1 MTPDRRTGVRPPW
14 RAGHLPGLD
23 PGQVHWQT
31 LHFAAHGSHL
41 DVEVPLLTDAQMQRL
56 AAHVRGA
63 AQNQL
68 QTLPVDAIIGVIDRA
83 VARLLDTNDPVRREA
98 DELLP
103 TVTGFDAEMVRLGL
117 TAYLQTFRAPQLQR
131 FVAQD
136 FANPKVLDG
145 FQPAVKGGAV
155 RAFGPPLLAHVW
167 AGNVPG
173 LPLWSLACGLL
184 VKAGNIGKL
193 PSAEP
198 VFATL
203 FARLLGEVHPPLA
216 DCLAVVWWKGGQP
229 GPAATLYR
237 AADTVLAYGGNAA
250 LRELREQVPAATRFI
265 GYGHKL
271 GLTLIGRAALDR
283 QRGPSAAR
291 RAALDI
297 ARWEQQGCYSTHA
310 VYVERGAALSPRD
323 FAQHLAAELANLG
336 HRHPRRVLALDE
348 AEAVAAWRR
357 AAEWRAIAAADGGGG
372 GGGGG
377 GGASHELLGD
387 EAAPWSLAYSD
398 QPQPLAPTAGQRC
411 VQVSAVDALDDV
423 LPLLAP
429 HAAFLQT
436 VGLATTPAELYRLG
450 DALGRIGV
458 TRIAPLGGMTQPEAG
473 WHHDGRFNLADLVRM
488 VEIEQAA
495 ERAADALAPYAQEP
509 GA

>member
-1 MTPDRRTGVRPPW
+1 M
-14 RAGHLPGLD
+14 
-23 PGQVHWQT
+23 
-31 LHFAAHGSHL
+31 
-41 DVEVPLLTDAQMQRL
+41 
-56 AAHVRGA
+56 
-63 AQNQL
+63 
-68 QTLPVDAIIGVIDRA
+68 
-83 VARLLDTNDPVRREA
+83 
-98 DELLP
+98 
-103 TVTGFDAEMVRLGL
+103 
-117 TAYLQTFRAPQLQR
+117 
-131 FVAQD
+131 
-136 FANPKVLDG
+136 
-145 FQPAVKGGAV
+145 
-155 RAFGPPLLAHVW
+155 
-167 AGNVPG
+167 
-173 LPLWSLACGLL
+173 
-184 VKAGNIGKL
+184 

-203 FARLLGEVHPPLA
+203 FARLLCEVHPPLA

-237 AADTVLAYGGNAA
+237 ASETVLAYGGNAA
-250 LRELREQVPAATRFI
+250 LREVRDQVPASTRFI

-271 GLTLIGRAALDR
+271 GLTLVGRAALDR

-297 ARWEQQGCYSTHA
+297 ARWEQQGCYSSHA
-310 VYVERGAALSPRD
+310 VYVERGAALSPRE

-336 HRHPRRVLALDE
+336 QRHPRRVLALDE

-357 AAEWRAIAAADGGGG
+357 AAEWRAIAVTNDA
-372 GGGGG
+372 
-377 GGASHELLGD
+377 GASNELLGD
-387 EAAPWSLAYSD
+387 EAAPWALAYSE
-398 QPQPLAPTAGQRC
+398 QPQPLVPTAGQRC

-450 DALGRIGV
+450 EALGRVGV

-473 WHHDGRFNLADLVRM
+473 WHHDGRFNLVDLVRM

-495 ERAADALAPYAQEP
+495 ERAADAFAPYAQEI
-509 GA
+509 GN